1 MSNSFDFELVAD
13 DKVSEAITRIDEAVR
28 KLDPQL
34 QKTRTGLQLGG
45 QESAD
50 GLDSLSGRL
59 DTMARAARDNVQYI
73 GDMVPPLKMVGE
85 LATKYAG
92 IAGRIGFAGVAA
104 YALAK
109 GAGAAAEQ
117 LKVAADNAYRLDV
130 ASKNAGMRVDEFSR
144 LSGAMQIL
152 GIDSESASQSVE
164 GLYKTFNDAM
174 QGRNG
179 NVLAILAQMGVQIS
193 KNKDGTA
200 DVMGTMESLARVFP
214 SLSPE
219 KQKTVADALG
229 LDEAGLKLLR
239 EGARLKE
246 LLSKSDQFGLTVDPQ
261 LNDKLTEMNS
271 TLNELGASWDGLKLR
286 SKNKLF
292 EGLLSDGSVQDGLK
306 GIQDILTHGVDSIS
320 LSHALGATRGKEADQ
335 LREGYNDPE
344 FYNSLDAGDKIA
356 LNFGV
361 MTDSYRKRYAEWKR
375 PQESARQLQNDLNV
389 INRVPIPGATNV
401 PYGQARNNAIGLR
414 NHNPG
419 NLRAAPN
426 ATGKSGGFS
435 TFNSDADGQSAM
447 ARQLMLYGDRGN
459 NTLEGIIHTYA
470 PAKENKT
477 QAYIDNVSQMTGF
490 DPKARLDLHDPDV
503 LQKVMSAMISHEN
516 GTQPYSPD
524 ELNASINRA
533 VTDDRWSGLRDPSIL
548 DRQRRGMLADDQG
561 DVTGQITEAMKVA
574 MENSA
579 MKLDL
584 TLIDD
589 RTGKRQ
595 KVPTQNGGRV
605 TVPMSTP

>member
-13 DKVSEAITRIDEAVR
+13 DRVSEAITRIDEAVR

-45 QESAD
+45 QESTD
-50 GLDSLSGRL
+50 GLDTLVSRL
-59 DTMARAARDNVQYI
+59 DVMSRAARDNVQHI

-85 LATKYAG
+85 LTTTYAD
-92 IAGRIGFAGVAA
+92 IASRMGFAGVAA

-109 GAGAAAEQ
+109 GAGAAGEQ
-117 LKVAADNAYRLDV
+117 LKAAADNAYRLDV
-130 ASKNAGMRVDEFSR
+130 ASKNAGMRVDAFSR

-152 GIDSESASQSVE
+152 GSDSESANQSIE
-164 GLYKTFNDAM
+164 GLYTTFNDAM

-200 DVMGTMESLARVFP
+200 DVMRTMESLARIFP

-239 EGARLKE
+239 EGGRLKD

-261 LNDKLTEMNS
+261 LNDKLTEINS
-271 TLNELGASWDGLKLR
+271 TMNELGASWDGLKKR
-286 SKNKLF
+286 TQNKIF
-292 EGLLSDGSVQDGLK
+292 DGLLSDGSVQDGLK
-306 GIQDILTHGVDSIS
+306 GIQDLLTNGVDSIS
-320 LSHALGATRGKEADQ
+320 LAHALGATRGKEADQ
-335 LREGYNDPE
+335 LREGYNDPK
-344 FYNSLDAGDKIA
+344 FYSSLDMGDKIA
-356 LNFGV
+356 LDFGV

-375 PQESARQLQNDLNV
+375 PQEAAGQLQTDLNV
-389 INRVPIPGATNV
+389 TTRAPVSGAANV
-401 PYGQARNNAIGLR
+401 PFGQARNNAIGLR

-426 ATGKSGGFS
+426 ATGKNGGFS
-435 TFNSDADGQSAM
+435 TFNSDDDGQSAM

-459 NTLEGIIHTYA
+459 NTLNGIIHTYA

-477 QAYIDNVSQMTGF
+477 QAYIDHVSTMTGF
-490 DPKARLDLHDPDV
+490 DPKTKLDLHDPVV
-503 LQKVMSAMISHEN
+503 LQQVMAGMISHEN
-516 GTQPYSPD
+516 GTQPYSHT
-524 ELNASINRA
+524 ELNTSINRA

-548 DRQRRGMLADDQG
+548 AIQRQEMQTDEQEMAG
-561 DVTGQITEAMKVA
+561 TK
-574 MENSA
+574 NSPDSST

-584 TLIDD
+584 TLIDE

-595 KVPTQNGGRV
+595 RITTENGGRV
-605 TVPMSTP
+605 TVPMFSP